1 MNSSEE
7 ENFGEPLERPKLP
20 KHSTTATASSS
31 SPSLPSPTSPFF
43 SEDGD
48 SPRNSATVVLGGD
61 FIKQSAYLVARFS
74 FMR

>member
-7 ENFGEPLERPKLP
+7 ENFGEPLERLKLP

-48 SPRNSATVVLGGD
+48 SPRNSATDTVVLGGD
-61 FIKQSAYLVARFS
+61 FIKQSAYLVA
-74 FMR
+74 